1 MVTPHMRFS
10 WEHSSSCFIYGDV
23 TVDQSIV
30 NPITS
35 QMARLYQHYSAL
47 PGYEHKKLP
56 LEYARSYF
64 AAEIKQD
71 TQEFIYKHFV
81 LQFLLDEIHRNQ
93 LITANWPRLTEVKAV
108 DGTLVY
114 RFTLTMT
121 PAITLKEWKHFVFKQ
136 PERKNYKDL
145 DNQVVHFIKQAT
157 DTARAHDKHTTE
169 PGDWISFSIQM
180 LNPETQEPL
189 FDTKH
194 NYWIRM
200 SSDVILSTLQQ
211 SFSEK
216 KVGDSFIVDS
226 LPFINAPQSS
236 IDEPCHYKVVVES
249 ITKGSH
255 MSLEFF
261 KQTFKLKTRAD
272 VHKKLIE
279 VFSYRNDISQRR
291 STIEELFHLLF
302 TKHRFEMPKHIITR
316 KKESLLSIIKRQ
328 SDYNIY
334 KNNKSFDTHL
344 TLLAEKMLKEELI
357 IDNIGCTEE
366 IEVTSADIAHYL
378 HLFNNERLKEFIYFK
393 PFIDNIEDSN
403 TPLHEA
409 ILAQAVLREKTL
421 NYILHTLS

>member
-1 MVTPHMRFS
+1 
-10 WEHSSSCFIYGDV
+10 
-23 TVDQSIV
+23 
-30 NPITS
+30 
-35 QMARLYQHYSAL
+35 
-47 PGYEHKKLP
+47 
-56 LEYARSYF
+56 
-64 AAEIKQD
+64 
-71 TQEFIYKHFV
+71 
-81 LQFLLDEIHRNQ
+81 
-93 LITANWPRLTEVKAV
+93 
-108 DGTLVY
+108 
-114 RFTLTMT
+114 
-121 PAITLKEWKHFVFKQ
+121 
-136 PERKNYKDL
+136 
-145 DNQVVHFIKQAT
+145 
-157 DTARAHDKHTTE
+157 
-169 PGDWISFSIQM
+169 
-180 LNPETQEPL
+180 
-189 FDTKH
+189 
-194 NYWIRM
+194 
-200 SSDVILSTLQQ
+200 
-211 SFSEK
+211 
-216 KVGDSFIVDS
+216 
-226 LPFINAPQSS
+226 
-236 IDEPCHYKVVVES
+236 
-249 ITKGSH
+249 